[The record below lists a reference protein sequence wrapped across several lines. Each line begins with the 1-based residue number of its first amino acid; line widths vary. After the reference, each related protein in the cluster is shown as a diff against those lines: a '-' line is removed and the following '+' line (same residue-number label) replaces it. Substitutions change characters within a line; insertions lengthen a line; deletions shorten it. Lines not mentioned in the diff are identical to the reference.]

1 MVRTKEITRKHK
13 AHPHHIG
20 TSGQDAV
27 PARQY
32 WYCTCSSILG
42 PLCRYALPFWDHCAL
57 PLGDEYMRDAEE
69 IFRLQ
74 NGQDQRNHEN
84 TRRTL
89 NIRDMWAGTDFSAC
103 FWNGKK
109 ARQELQEIPEGLI
122 QEMLHEMLDAVPAKQ
137 NWHCTLPLVFF
148 ILFVDWDGKGKSSLI
163 NRNRSNAMT
172 WAIHPLGVSIQKI
185 VYLDLIGQLTL

>member
-1 MVRTKEITRKHK
+1 MILQHTGRRDQNHSLQMGFSLML
-13 AHPHHIG
+13 P
-20 TSGQDAV
+20 SV
-27 PARQY
+27 PLWDRY
-32 WYCTCSSILG
+32 VFPFWD
-42 PLCRYALPFWDHCAL
+42 RYARPFWDHCAL

-69 IFRLQ
+69 ISRLQ

-137 NWHCTLPLVFF
+137 NCHCTLPLVFF
-148 ILFVDWDGKGKSSLI
+148 YPLRGLGRKGQVKP
-163 NRNRSNAMT
+163 
-172 WAIHPLGVSIQKI
+172 HQQEQK
-185 VYLDLIGQLTL
+185 